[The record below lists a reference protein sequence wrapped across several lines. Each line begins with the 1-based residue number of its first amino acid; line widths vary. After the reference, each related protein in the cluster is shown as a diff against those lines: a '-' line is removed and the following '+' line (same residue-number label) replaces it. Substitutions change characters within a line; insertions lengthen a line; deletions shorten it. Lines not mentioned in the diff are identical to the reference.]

1 MTNSAKI
8 GKAGFYLLSRKIW
21 GAITNIF
28 VLSVLTRLL
37 SKEDFGLIVLSTVLV
52 EIMRVFAV
60 SGISDYIVYSKNENV
75 NSEISAIFWMTILLI
90 SLVGVVLLIITPY
103 WVAFYDEPRLEP
115 LILWSYISFIFTT
128 LSSIPYAIFRKNI
141 EYSFPTKVQTVI
153 DTLTKFG
160 QITLAFIGFGV
171 YSIVIPIALFGIFQ
185 TVIFYRRTR
194 ISLNCNFDFI
204 IWKRVFK
211 YSRSIIGAEIINKFL
226 NEGDKILIG
235 KFLGKEILG
244 VYDIAFKLANLINSQ
259 LVPIV
264 TNVSFP
270 VFSKVNGDIVLM
282 KRFFFDFIRVLSNS
296 FLPLYTVLFLLSNS
310 IVFFLYGEKWTDSI
324 LPLKFLIVIAAL
336 RSLSSP
342 ASGLYNAM
350 GKPRIGFVF
359 TAVFTSVHF
368 CVIYL
373 TLQVNSFLA
382 VLIAISVTRN
392 IGSLTHFFILS
403 KILHFK
409 MSEILKLIMPN
420 SISLTISII
429 ITFLINCFI
438 EMSEIGNFIVFF
450 LCYIPSILVF
460 FRGEVNWYFGTMKK
474 MLLSKN

>member
-8 GKAGFYLLSRKIW
+8 GKAGFYLLSRKLW
-21 GAITNIF
+21 GAVTNIF

-75 NSEISAIFWMTILLI
+75 NSEITAIFWMTILLI
-90 SLVGVVLLIITPY
+90 ALVGLVLLIITPY
-103 WVAFYDEPRLEP
+103 WVDFYNEPRLKP
-115 LILWSYISFIFTT
+115 LIFWSYVSFIFTT

-141 EYSFPTKVQTVI
+141 EFSFPTKIQTVI

-171 YSIVIPIALFGIFQ
+171 YSIVVPIALFGIFQ
-185 TVIFYRRTR
+185 TIIFYRRTR
-194 ISLNCNFDFI
+194 ISLNYNFDLL

-264 TNVSFP
+264 TNISFP
-270 VFSKVNGDIVLM
+270 VFSKVNSDIVLM
-282 KRFFFDFIRVLSNS
+282 KRYFFDFIRVLSNS

-310 IVFFLYGEKWTDSI
+310 IVYFLYGEKWTDSI
-324 LPLKFLIVIAAL
+324 LPLKFLIIIAAL

-359 TAVFTSVHF
+359 TAIFTSIHF
-368 CVIYL
+368 CVIYF
-373 TLQVNSFLA
+373 TLQANSLLA
-382 VLIAISVTRN
+382 VLIAISITRN
-392 IGSLTHFFILS
+392 IGSITHFIILS
-403 KILHFK
+403 NVLQFKI
-409 MSEILKLIMPN
+409 SELLKLLMPN
-420 SISLTISII
+420 SVSLTLSTIV
-429 ITFLINCFI
+429 TCLINYFI
-438 EMSEIGNFIVFF
+438 NMGEIENFLAFF
-450 LCYIPSILVF
+450 LCYVLSILLF
-460 FRGEVNWYFGTMKK
+460 YRGEVNWYFGTMKK